1 MISVLQVLMVIIQ
14 PNSVCPA
21 TIAAKPAPHLQSV
34 SPANPPTI
42 VFSMVHPVL
51 PPLATSTTEL
61 PPQCFAL
68 LSSTSAQPASAAP
81 SAPAV
86 RLDT

>member
-1 MISVLQVLMVIIQ
+1 MMFVLVELILKIQ
-14 PNSVCPA
+14 LNSACPA
-21 TIAAKPAPHLQSV
+21 TIAARPAPHLQSV

-42 VFSMVHPVL
+42 VFSMAHPVL

-61 PPQCFAL
+61 PPQFFAL